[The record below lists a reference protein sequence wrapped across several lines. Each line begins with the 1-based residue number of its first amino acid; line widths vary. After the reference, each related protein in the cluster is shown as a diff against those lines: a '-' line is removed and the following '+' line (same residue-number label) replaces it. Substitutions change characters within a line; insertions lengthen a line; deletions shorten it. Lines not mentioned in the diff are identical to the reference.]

1 MISNSLVRFKPTHVY
16 VKICNHC
23 WLKYFGITSAIDP
36 YSYKG
41 SGTRWTMHIKEH
53 QSDIRTIIV
62 NHFTDAYSCNTFCM
76 QFSIVNDIVNSNEWA
91 NKVMELG
98 WGAFIHTE
106 ESKRKISQKNKGR
119 ICSEAT
125 RKKISESHQGERNP
139 MFGKKHTDKAKQKM
153 KGRKCSEET
162 RRKKS
167 ESMQGERNH
176 MFGKKHTDET
186 KRKMSESRKRLSEQ
200 KVI

>member
-1 MISNSLVRFKPTHVY
+1 
-16 VKICNHC
+16 
-23 WLKYFGITSAIDP
+23 
-36 YSYKG
+36 
-41 SGTRWTMHIKEH
+41 MHIKEH

-153 KGRKCSEET
+153 KGRKCS
-162 RRKKS
+162 
-167 ESMQGERNH
+167 Q
-176 MFGKKHTDET
+176 DT
-186 KRKMSESRKRLSEQ
+186 KRKMSESRKGERNHMLGKKHTDESKQKMKERAYGRKCSQETRKKMSESTQGERNPMYGKKHTEETKRKMSESQKRYYKQKSEQ
-200 KVI
+200 KAI